1 MQTSLFFSASWIG
14 IGTAARAGFGSADPS
29 HIPHRSAPNAAGL
42 RRQAR
47 CIAAGNARHRHRG
60 DDALGRGHHRLR
72 RIVLS
77 EEAKAGENEL
87 RSGSYVFESSIFAL
101 DFSRAKA
108 GLIFCFYCVEAS

>member
-60 DDALGRGHHRLR
+60 DDALGRGPHRLR

-87 RSGSYVFESSIFAL
+87 EAGRMSFQGIFGLA
-101 DFSRAKA
+101 FSRAKA
-108 GLIFCFYCVEAS
+108 GRIFCFYHVEAS